1 LEEEQAWGLHS
12 LDGRD
17 LPEELEELHE
27 LLAGVESEYA
37 VEAVTLSWLV
47 MEISDA
53 LVDLVMFPIRDI
65 PEHPQSALD
74 VLTAVGPIL
83 ERLWEEHDSGAGP

>member
-1 LEEEQAWGLHS
+1 
-12 LDGRD
+12 LDGRH
-17 LPEELEELHE
+17 LPAELEELRE
-27 LLAGVESEYA
+27 LLARVESECA
-37 VEAVTLSWLV
+37 IEAMTLSWSV

-65 PEHPQSALD
+65 PEHPQLARD

-83 ERLWEEHDSGAGP
+83 ECLWEERDSGAGP